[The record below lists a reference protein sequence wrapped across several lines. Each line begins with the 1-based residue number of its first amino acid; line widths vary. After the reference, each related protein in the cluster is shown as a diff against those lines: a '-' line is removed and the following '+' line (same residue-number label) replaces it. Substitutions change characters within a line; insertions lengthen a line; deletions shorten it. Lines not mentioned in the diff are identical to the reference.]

1 MESEPE
7 PSGETSSVRSQIN
20 NQVNNSGSPKILLA
34 LAASLGVLVFGTGAA
49 PPLCDRQMKRSSK
62 RKYWQWKGKMQG
74 KPPMSICYF
83 DRQLQEFADFA
94 AGHHRKLARQYNAA
108 SEFRRCQHLYN

>member
-1 MESEPE
+1 MIIDKAMNTHKS
-7 PSGETSSVRSQIN
+7 TSNFFGNVGKAAIALTLVGCRHGIYKSWERQIPNLCFRRTPNRVGKHSVQRFSRAEI
-20 NQVNNSGSPKILLA
+20 
-34 LAASLGVLVFGTGAA
+34 FE
-49 PPLCDRQMKRSSK
+49 RHYR
-62 RKYWQWKGKMQG
+62 
-74 KPPMSICYF
+74 YF